1 MRPDGAV
8 RLLAALQVCF
18 AGMMQY
24 DGELKLPK
32 YYLVP
37 PPSISHTTGEYLAKS
52 GVSTYAC
59 SESQKIGHVTFFW
72 CSPLPLESPASQ
84 SCAWAQLHP
93 WHAGSCLQEALL
105 CLMAAWH
112 EA

>member
-1 MRPDGAV
+1 
-8 RLLAALQVCF
+8 
-18 AGMMQY
+18 MMQY

-72 CSPLPLESPASQ
+72 NGNRAAPFDKQLETY
-84 SCAWAQLHP
+84 HEV
-93 WHAGSCLQEALL
+93 GALL
-105 CLMAAWH
+105 FSGPCLPTCSVTPRGC
-112 EA
+112 